1 LTTAALIVAAGRGT
15 RAATP
20 GTPPKQ
26 YAQLC
31 GRMVLSRTLALFC
44 AHREVDRVL
53 AVIAEEHRGLYEEAA
68 RALPDR
74 AKLLDPVSGGAER
87 QDSVLSGLRALETA
101 VPEIVLIHD
110 AARPLALPEVISRV
124 IDGVATHGA
133 SIAAVPV
140 ADTLKRSQ
148 NDLIE
153 GTVDRTGLWR
163 AQTPQGFA
171 YEAIRNAHE
180 AAAKTDVTFTDD
192 ASIAEWAGVTVS
204 LAMGSQRNLKITTSE
219 DMALAES
226 LIAQATETRI
236 GNGFDVHAF
245 GPGDTVWLCGV
256 PIAHERALA
265 GHSDADVGLHALTD
279 AILGAVGVGDIG
291 SHFPPSD
298 PRWRGAASHIFLE
311 HAAEEVARHG
321 GRFVNADITLIC
333 EEPKIGPHR
342 DAMRAAIAEIL
353 GVSPA
358 RISVKATTSEKL
370 GFTGRREGIAAMAT
384 ASVALPASGDATC

>member
-1 LTTAALIVAAGRGT
+1 LTTVALIVAAGRGT

-245 GPGDTVWLCGV
+245 
-256 PIAHERALA
+256 
-265 GHSDADVGLHALTD
+265 
-279 AILGAVGVGDIG
+279 
-291 SHFPPSD
+291 
-298 PRWRGAASHIFLE
+298 
-311 HAAEEVARHG
+311 
-321 GRFVNADITLIC
+321 
-333 EEPKIGPHR
+333 
-342 DAMRAAIAEIL
+342 
-353 GVSPA
+353 
-358 RISVKATTSEKL
+358 
-370 GFTGRREGIAAMAT
+370 
-384 ASVALPASGDATC
+384 